1 MFEEGSLGS
10 DFKPLLGTDEATIDD
25 KGRILVGKKK
35 RERLGDNFVMAIS
48 ETGCLAAYPEATF
61 RAMCMDLMRAPATN
75 LGRLQYARL
84 LMGTADDE
92 LSFDA
97 QGRVVVPEKLR
108 KVGKLVDEEGNLVS
122 KVVLVG
128 ALDRLEIWSKAEWL
142 RYNED
147 TDNYGKRRLDSILKA
162 QQMMK
167 EL

>member
-1 MFEEGSLGS
+1 MFEEGNLAS
-10 DFKPLLGTDEATIDD
+10 DFKPLLGTDETTIDD

-35 RERLGDNFVMAIS
+35 RERLGDNFVMAVS

-61 RAMCMDLMRAPATN
+61 IAMCAELAKTPAMN

-84 LMGTADDE
+84 VMGTADDE

-108 KVGKLVDEEGNLVS
+108 KLGRLVDEEGNPVS

-128 ALDRLEIWSKAEWL
+128 AFDRLEIWSKAEWV

-147 TDNYGKRRLDSILKA
+147 PDNYGRRRLESITKA
-162 QQMMK
+162 LQMMK
-167 EL
+167 E